1 MKTRK
6 EFVAIILSLKSEFET
21 RFHVKSIG
29 MFGSVA
35 RNENTETSDLDLV
48 VDFSEPVGMF
58 KFLELQDYLR
68 LALNTDVDLT
78 TPRAIKPA
86 IRQTVERDVLYV

>member
-6 EFVAIILSLKSEFET
+6 EFAAIILSLKSELET

-29 MFGSVA
+29 IFGSVA
-35 RNENTETSDLDLV
+35 RNKNTETSDLDLV

-68 LALNTDVDLT
+68 LALNTDVELT
-78 TPRAIKPA
+78 IPRAIKPA